1 VEHDPLAGNPGGPRE
16 RELAEG
22 RDVSADAFFRKQPE
36 ERDIRER
43 LRPVDEERTRRRLPV
58 RMHVRADRLRA
69 VDDERRPVFLRE
81 PRRGHTPD
89 RELLTLDPRR
99 FRKEFEH
106 LASIGIPMQEL
117 LLT

>member
-1 VEHDPLAGNPGGPRE
+1 MEDDPLAGNARGPRE

-22 RDVSADAFFRKQPE
+22 GDVGAHVLFREQPE
-36 ERDIRER
+36 QGDIRER
-43 LRPVDEERTRRRLPV
+43 LRPVDEDRTRRRLAI
-58 RMHVRADRLRA
+58 RAHLAPDGLLA
-69 VDDERRPVFLRE
+69 VDDERRAVPVRQLARAKTTQHQLAAFDQ
-81 PRRGHTPD
+81 RG
-89 RELLTLDPRR
+89 